1 MEVESLHGAADVL
14 ANFICA
20 PAGHREEHLLN
31 VRACI
36 RATIERDIRRGVAV
50 ALTMAQ
56 AATDVEL

>member
-1 MEVESLHGAADVL
+1 M
-14 ANFICA
+14 
-20 PAGHREEHLLN
+20 GHREEHLLN

-36 RATIERDIRRGVAV
+36 RAAIERDVRRGVAV